1 MRVLQRPI
9 LNAFVGLFLGG
20 CSGRI
25 SKAMECVDMTQ
36 ARLEAGNLREARRN
50 LRRALVARDDVSEYL
65 VRLVWVHRKE
75 GCQVSAFDSSS
86 MALKLKRG
94 LCTVM

>member
-1 MRVLQRPI
+1 
-9 LNAFVGLFLGG
+9 
-20 CSGRI
+20 
-25 SKAMECVDMTQ
+25 
-36 ARLEAGNLREARRN
+36 
-50 LRRALVARDDVSEYL
+50 VARDDVNEYL